1 MKKSIAALVIATG
14 LLLTGCSQVNE
25 AASIGDRKITQSDLQ
40 ASVDS
45 ILEERTKVDTSQM
58 QLVTGQDM
66 IRGQLRFKIL
76 IQIYDAI
83 AEELQLKVTNADEVL
98 GKLIRADGSNDKI
111 TFKKPK
117 KTLEGKGKKKKVN
130 FTSRATAKEE
140 SDEESDY
147 EEPEEP
153 RKRPAQRLLET
164 IKNEKKDEHIN
175 SSKKKKNPK
184 KQMSDEDK
192 KKIAELM
199 KRLRGMLKF
208 TIRISHYQ

>member
-1 MKKSIAALVIATG
+1 MYPRVKNWSYNRLVKPHEVAKVVEVVNPEIVSIE
-14 LLLTGCSQVNE
+14 SN
-25 AASIGDRKITQSDLQ
+25 
-40 ASVDS
+40 
-45 ILEERTKVDTSQM
+45 
-58 QLVTGQDM
+58 
-66 IRGQLRFKIL
+66 
-76 IQIYDAI
+76 
-83 AEELQLKVTNADEVL
+83 NN

-199 KRLRGMLKF
+199 KRLRG
-208 TIRISHYQ
+208 IA